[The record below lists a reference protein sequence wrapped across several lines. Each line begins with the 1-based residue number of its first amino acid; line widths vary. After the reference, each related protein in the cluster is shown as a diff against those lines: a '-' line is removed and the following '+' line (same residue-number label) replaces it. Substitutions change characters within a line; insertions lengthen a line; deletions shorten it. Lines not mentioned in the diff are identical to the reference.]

1 MVRPREGDK
10 RARILDAAVQVFSQK
25 GFYHSRVSDVADV
38 AGVAG
43 GTIYLYFKGK
53 DDVLI
58 SLFEDR
64 MEKILTDVREMLD
77 NETDASARLRAFI
90 GLHLALVDRDPA
102 LADILTVELRQ
113 SSKFVREYRPHKFFE
128 YLDVAE
134 DILNQG
140 IQSGQFRPDIQPKVW
155 RRALFGALDE
165 VTLMWVACLRE
176 GVDPPSTL
184 AEAASTICNLMLS
197 GLMIPEPI
205 HEE

>member
-1 MVRPREGDK
+1 MVRPRDGDK

-58 SLFEDR
+58 CLFEDR
-64 MEKILTDVREMLD
+64 MEKILRDVRSMLKT
-77 NETDASARLRAFI
+77 ESDASARLEAFI

-113 SSKFVREYRPHKFFE
+113 SSKFVREYRPQKFFE

-134 DILNQG
+134 EILNQG
-140 IQSGQFRPDIQPKVW
+140 IRSGQFRSDIQPKVW

-184 AEAASTICNLMLS
+184 AEAAATICNLMLS
-197 GLMIPEPI
+197 GLIRPELT